1 MSDSS
6 PRPRTAETVP
16 PDPSALIE
24 SMRALGYSLP
34 AAVADLVDNSISAGA
49 TTIDIQCQWAGGRS
63 WIAVLDNGRGMDE
76 PNLVQAMKLGSKSAV
91 EERAA
96 GDLGR
101 FGLGLKTAG
110 FSQGRSV
117 TVRSRVAG
125 GVAVQRRWDLDHVR
139 STGDWSLLLDGTG
152 DGAEMIARLDAADHG
167 TVVLLEEL
175 DRLSGDADVDASS
188 DRDFFLARTRA
199 VERHLEMV
207 FHRFMEGTGA
217 IQFRVN
223 GNVVAPWNPFSAGG
237 VFVEPL
243 QQEAFENGHI
253 SVQPYVLPHFSRLD
267 AATHAGAAGPAGWN
281 HQQGFYVYRE
291 RRLLVAGGWLGLPR
305 MTQEEHYKLARI
317 RVDLDNSLDHAW
329 DIDVRKA
336 VARIPRNLVGDFERI
351 ARTARKHASEA
362 YRFRGRRLTSP
373 RLAEKAAV
381 WEVRTK
387 GGEYSYRLDRS
398 HPAIEAARPAD
409 PEQRKA
415 FDHALRIIEEMIP
428 VAAIVMDAR
437 EHPDA
442 VREPFAGGDHEVAE
456 MLARLYAL
464 SVEGGMDGEDA
475 LVMLAGREPFDSF
488 PEVVAAFRESKGIE

>member
-1 MSDSS
+1 MSNSS
-6 PRPRTAETVP
+6 DQPNTAETIP

-34 AAVADLVDNSISAGA
+34 AAVADLIDNAISAGA
-49 TTIDIQCQWAGGRS
+49 TEIDIQCEWAGDRS
-63 WIAVLDNGRGMDE
+63 WIAVFDNGCGMDE
-76 PNLVQAMKLGSKSAV
+76 AELVQAMKLGSKSSV
-91 EERAA
+91 EVRAA

-117 TVRSRVAG
+117 TVRSKVAG
-125 GVAVQRRWDLDHVR
+125 GEVVQRRWDLDHVSR
-139 STGDWSLLLDGTG
+139 TGAWSLLFDGTG
-152 DGAEMIARLDAADHG
+152 DGEEMLARVDIAEHG
-167 TVVLLEEL
+167 TVVLLEYL

-188 DRDFFLARTRA
+188 DRDFFLARTRE

-207 FHRFMEGTGA
+207 FHRFMEGAGA

-223 GNVVAPWNPFSAGG
+223 GNAVVPWNPFSAGA

-243 QQEAFENGHI
+243 QQEAFEGGRVSI
-253 SVQPYVLPHFSRLD
+253 QPFVLPHFSRLD
-267 AATHAGAAGPAGWN
+267 AATHAAAAGPGGWN

-291 RRLLVAGGWLGLPR
+291 RRLLVAGSWLGLPR

-351 ARTARKHASEA
+351 ARAARKHAAEA
-362 YRFRGRRLTSP
+362 YRFRGRRLTTP

-381 WEVRTK
+381 WEVRKK

-398 HPAIEAARPAD
+398 HPAIGAARPAD

-415 FDHALRIIEEMIP
+415 FDNALRIIEEMIP

-442 VREPFAGGDHEVAE
+442 IREPFAGGDHEVAE
-456 MLARLYAL
+456 MLLRLYAL
-464 SVEGGMDGEDA
+464 SVEGGMDGQDA

-488 PEVVAAFRESKGIE
+488 PEVIAAFRESKDFG

>member
-1 MSDSS
+1 
-6 PRPRTAETVP
+6 
-16 PDPSALIE
+16 
-24 SMRALGYSLP
+24 MRALGYSLP
-34 AAVADLVDNSISAGA
+34 AAVADLIDNSISAAA
-49 TTIDIQCQWAGGRS
+49 TEIDIHCEWAGDRS
-63 WIAVLDNGRGMDE
+63 WIAVFDNGCGMDE
-76 PNLVQAMKLGSKSAV
+76 AELVQAMKLGSKSSV
-91 EERAA
+91 EVRAA

-125 GVAVQRRWDLDHVR
+125 GEVAQRRWDLDHVSR
-139 STGDWSLLLDGTG
+139 TGDWSLLFDGTG
-152 DGAEMIARLDAADHG
+152 DGEEMLARVDTAEHG
-167 TVVLLEEL
+167 TVVLLEYL

-188 DRDFFLARTRA
+188 DRDFFLARTRE

-207 FHRFMEGTGA
+207 FHRFIEGTGA

-223 GNVVAPWNPFSAGG
+223 GNAVVPWNPFSAGA

-243 QQEAFENGHI
+243 QPEAFEHGRVN
-253 SVQPYVLPHFSRLD
+253 VQPFVLPHFSRLD
-267 AATHAGAAGPAGWN
+267 GATHAAAAGPAGWN
-281 HQQGFYVYRE
+281 HQQGFYIYRE
-291 RRLLVAGGWLGLPR
+291 RRLLVAGSWLGLPR

-336 VARIPRNLVGDFERI
+336 VARVPRNLVGDFERI
-351 ARTARKHASEA
+351 ARAARKHAAEA
-362 YRFRGRRLTSP
+362 YRFRGRRLTTP

-381 WEVRTK
+381 WEVRKK

-398 HPAIEAARPAD
+398 HPAIGAARPAD

-442 VREPFAGGDHEVAE
+442 IREPFAGGDHEVAE
-456 MLARLYAL
+456 MLLRLYAL
-464 SVEGGMDGEDA
+464 SVEGGMNGQDA

-488 PEVVAAFRESKGIE
+488 PEVIAAFRESKGFG